1 MARRLCT
8 CRSSVRHSS
17 PSVCHCSPLALAFL
31 VLLAPLLTSC
41 LELTVAVNFRTSTAG
56 QVQVD
61 GLAYRLA
68 QGLQVVEGSD
78 RVPFPSTRAEWQ
90 AVVDQVN
97 GFAATPSLTLVS
109 WESTDEDQGQRTK
122 TVLTFTNARA
132 LEGLAVSFKQKL
144 TLLQATDGRWTLTLA
159 PQVPRVTS
167 GDPEARRLWTALWGT
182 VVWNFDFTP
191 PGQRVTRRGLT
202 LAELAGD
209 QPPAE
214 WKLTW

>member
-1 MARRLCT
+1 LAKPLSS
-8 CRSSVRHSS
+8 CRAGRGLV
-17 PSVCHCSPLALAFL
+17 LALGLL
-31 VLLAPLLTSC
+31 VSLLTSC
-41 LELTVAVNFRTSTAG
+41 LELKAAVTFRTTTAG
-56 QVQVD
+56 QIQVD
-61 GLAYRLA
+61 ALAYRLA
-68 QGLQVVEGSD
+68 QGLQVVEGAD
-78 RVPFPSTRAEWQ
+78 RVPFPATRAEWQ

-97 GFAATPSLTLVS
+97 GFSPTPSLTLVS

-122 TVLTFTNARA
+122 TVLAFTNARA

-167 GDPEARRLWTALWGT
+167 ADPEARRLWTALWGS
-182 VVWNFDFTP
+182 VAWNFTFTP
-191 PGQRVTRRGLT
+191 PGQPAAGRTLT
-202 LAELAGD
+202 LADLAGD